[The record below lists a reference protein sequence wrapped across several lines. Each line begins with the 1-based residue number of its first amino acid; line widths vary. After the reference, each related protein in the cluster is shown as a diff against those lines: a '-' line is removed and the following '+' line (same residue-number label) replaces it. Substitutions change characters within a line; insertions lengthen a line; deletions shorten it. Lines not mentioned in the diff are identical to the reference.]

1 MTTPSQKNWYLL
13 SSKPH
18 KDAQAEDQLLNQG
31 YEVYRPLAQRLRKRR
46 GKMIKLTESLF
57 PRYMFIQ
64 LDTLEDNW
72 TPIRSTYGVNQI
84 VRFGDEP
91 AKVPDQLIATL
102 KQNESSLGEKA
113 IDLDKFHTGDQVIL
127 TGGPFKGLSGAFL
140 SYDGEQRAM
149 VLLEI
154 MNSETKLA
162 ICPAKL
168 SAA

>member
-18 KDAQAEDQLLNQG
+18 KDAQAEDQLGNQG
-31 YEVYRPLAQRLRKRR
+31 YEVYRPLAQRLRTRR

-64 LDTLEDNW
+64 LDKVEDNW
-72 TPIRSTYGVNQI
+72 APIRSTYGVNQI
-84 VRFGDEP
+84 IRFGNEP
-91 AKVPDQLIATL
+91 TPVPDELINTL
-102 KQNESSLGEKA
+102 KRHEASLGEKA
-113 IDLDKFHTGDQVIL
+113 IDLDKFHTGDQVML
-127 TGGPFKGLSGAFL
+127 TDGPFKGLSGAFL

-149 VLLEI
+149 ILLEI
-154 MNSETKLA
+154 MNSQTKLTV
-162 ICPAKL
+162 CPAKL